1 MRTIIILSLT
11 GIFALTTFSAPL
23 QFSRVDEATYA
34 VFTSYIVDGVARA
47 QQETHLYRLEFQNHA
62 KVDLLEVDTYRLSK
76 IDMDSAA
83 IRYNTGVSVGFD
95 KRGQLP
101 LLYEA
106 CRLGHITGVLSP
118 DVIYKKNL
126 LFPVLEN
133 LPPNI
138 ADGVEWD
145 VIIPPIILEE
155 DVVTAVISG
164 EKDVTELMPASVKS
178 KILAFIKVNGRECI
192 HLNSTISVKAGKD
205 AKAEYQV
212 ESYFD
217 ISYGIPVVNIIRG
230 QGTILNNQNKSVAFS
245 FFRKEVLASVIFP
258 IVPAR

>member
-1 MRTIIILSLT
+1 MRTIIMLSLA
-11 GIFALTTFSAPL
+11 GISALTTFSAPL

-34 VFTSYIVDGVARA
+34 VFTRYIVDGVARA
-47 QQETHLYRLEFQNHA
+47 QQETFLYRLEFQDNA
-62 KVDLLEVDTYRLSK
+62 KVDSFEVDTYRLSK
-76 IDMDSAA
+76 IDMDSNA

-118 DVIYKKNL
+118 DVIYKKTL
-126 LFPVLEN
+126 LFPALEN
-133 LPPNI
+133 IPTNI
-138 ADGVEWD
+138 ADGVEWE

-155 DVVTAVISG
+155 NLVTAVISG
-164 EKDVTELMPASVKS
+164 EKDVTELMPASVKN
-178 KILAFIKVNGRECI
+178 KVLAFIKVNGRECI
-192 HLNSTISVKAGKD
+192 HLNSSISVKAGKD
-205 AKAEYQV
+205 TKAEYQV

-217 ISYGIPVVNIIRG
+217 IAYGIPIVNIIRG
-230 QGTILNNQNKSVAFS
+230 EGAVLNNQNKPVAFS
-245 FFRKEVLASVIFP
+245 FFRKEVLASVVFP